1 MAPRFSWKAFLRLS
15 LVTVPVKGYNAVQSG
30 GGEIHLHQLHEPCHS
45 RIRYKKVCPI
55 HGEVPNNEIVSG
67 YEFAKD
73 QYVVIDK
80 ADLEKL
86 QPEAEKAI
94 NLETFVSPDT
104 VDQLYLDGRSYYLVP
119 DGPVG
124 RKPYAVLHQA
134 MVEAKRYAIGEGTFG
149 GKQELVLVRPLDGL
163 LALEMLHH
171 AAEMRAPVDLDED
184 LSLPEVGKQELKLA
198 QTLID
203 ASTSKKFDL
212 SKYENRYTESLKA
225 LIDAKVEGKE
235 LVAPPQV
242 EEPQVINIMDAL
254 RQSVAKA
261 KGEAKEAGSSSA
273 ARAARKVAAPRPK
286 SAARKRKT
294 S

>member
-1 MAPRFSWKAFLRLS
+1 
-15 LVTVPVKGYNAVQSG
+15 
-30 GGEIHLHQLHEPCHS
+30 
-45 RIRYKKVCPI
+45 
-55 HGEVPNNEIVSG
+55 
-67 YEFAKD
+67 
-73 QYVVIDK
+73 
-80 ADLEKL
+80 
-86 QPEAEKAI
+86 
-94 NLETFVSPDT
+94 
-104 VDQLYLDGRSYYLVP
+104 
-119 DGPVG
+119 
-124 RKPYAVLHQA
+124 
-134 MVEAKRYAIGEGTFG
+134 
-149 GKQELVLVRPLDGL
+149 
-163 LALEMLHH
+163 
-171 AAEMRAPVDLDED
+171 